1 MDKTPANDTCLI
13 GITRKPRKQ
22 SLYQQRLQCSKD
34 TTSNQIQTAHT
45 LDTINGEIRKLEK
58 ERENVSKAI
67 HDERTRAQQKD
78 SDKSNRSFLSRDTAT
93 HAVHQIQDALATAR
107 STRCNLDLDLS
118 NMIITGTDYGVA
130 SLATTVAHIVEQLQ
144 SIKDGKFVRLARPTM
159 TRAKDIQWKGGQY
172 RFSKKPEHTKKNTD
186 AGQRAETTEKTVGE
200 NTIYHAKDTVDLV
213 ERYSKIRAQGPTLRQ
228 FYGAKWIRRNQRWL
242 LWHKKQILNKMIVK
256 EQRDNNKPMIRAIG
270 HARTRW
276 ERESKVI

>member
-1 MDKTPANDTCLI
+1 MSNKGPNKVQFRMYELFDETLDMASK
-13 GITRKPRKQ
+13 GITSNALSRHKKRD
-22 SLYQQRLQCSKD
+22 CSKD

-58 ERENVSKAI
+58 ERENVSKVKRDTAKQLMAHCKAI

-242 LWHKKQILNKMIVK
+242 LWHKKQILNKMI
-256 EQRDNNKPMIRAIG
+256 
-270 HARTRW
+270 
-276 ERESKVI
+276 